1 MRQNLT
7 AEELVEHFTLTP
19 RALALLANK
28 SGTSRLGF
36 AVLLKLFERDL
47 RFPES
52 LAEVPEAAVVHIAKQ
67 VGVAPEAY
75 WEYDLRSRNA
85 TYQRTQIREALG
97 IREPKAA
104 DAKAVASWLAAQAAG
119 QELAPETA
127 TAKVYERFRTLK
139 IEPPTAE
146 RVERI
151 VRSAFRTAEDQL
163 FEVIADRIPAA
174 TKTIMDELLEAKAD
188 TVSLTELKA
197 DPGRPG
203 LESLLEE
210 IGKLSRLRAVVLPED
225 LFRDVPRKFLVRLK
239 QRVAAESLHET
250 GRHPEMVRY
259 ALVAAFCHVRRQE
272 IIDALVDQLVQI
284 IHRIGAK
291 SERRVEKEMLAD
303 LRKVSGKTA
312 LLFQLAEAAVA
323 HPDGVVKDVLYP
335 IVSEKTLR
343 ALVKE
348 FKAAGPAFRLK
359 VHTVMRASYS
369 SHYRRMVPAIL
380 AALEF
385 RSNND
390 VHRPVIRGLD
400 LLRRYADSRVHY
412 YAEADD
418 VPVKGIVKKDWLDL
432 VVEKDEA
439 GNDRVNRINYELA
452 LLKALRERL
461 RCKEI
466 WVVGADRYR
475 NPDEDLPGDF
485 EERRA
490 EYYKA
495 LGLPQ
500 DCQALTKKLQEAME
514 EALGAF
520 DQALPKNPYVRIL
533 AKGGGWISVSPLAPQ
548 VEPVNLTHIKTEVG
562 RRWPMTGLLDVL
574 KEADLRIGFTKHF
587 RSAASR
593 EGLAPETLQRRLLVS
608 LYGLGTNTGLKRV
621 AAAIPDES
629 YQDLVYV
636 RRRFI
641 HREALRNAIADV
653 CNATFRARQLHIWG
667 DATTA
672 CASDSKKF
680 GSWDQNLMTEW
691 HIRYGGRGVM
701 IYWHVDK
708 KSVCIY
714 SQLKACSSSE
724 VAAMIEGVLRH
735 STEMKVEKNYVD
747 SHGQSEVAFAFCHL
761 LGFQLMPRLK
771 RIHAQK
777 LYRPAPGK
785 VDLYPNLKAVM
796 TRPINWELIW
806 QQYDEMVKY
815 ATALRLGTA
824 DTEAILRRFTRN
836 NLKHPTYLA
845 LLELG
850 KAVKTIFLCRYLS
863 SEAMRREIHEGLNVV
878 ENWNGA
884 NSFIFFG
891 KSGEI
896 ATNRLEDQELSVLS
910 LHLLQVSLVYVN
922 TLMLQQVLAEPVW
935 LERLGEV
942 ERRALSP
949 LIYAHVNPYG
959 TFKLDMTERLELGAA

>member
-1 MRQNLT
+1 MKQNLT
-7 AEELVEHFTLTP
+7 VEELVEHFTLTP
-19 RALALLANK
+19 RDLALLSNK
-28 SGTSRLGF
+28 SGASRLGF
-36 AVLLKLFERDL
+36 ALLLKLFERNL

-52 LAEVPEAAVVHIAKQ
+52 LTEVPETAVVFVAKQ
-67 VGVAPEAY
+67 VGVLSDTY
-75 WEYDLRSRNA
+75 MEYDLQSRNA

-97 IREPKAA
+97 FRQPTAA
-104 DAKAVASWLAAQAAG
+104 DAKAVAIWLAVQG
-119 QELAPETA
+119 IGKDHLTEKA
-127 TAKVYERFRTLK
+127 TTKVYERFQTLK
-139 IEPPTAE
+139 IEPPTEE
-146 RVERI
+146 RVARI
-151 VRSAFRTAEDQL
+151 VRSALRMAEDQL
-163 FEVIADRIPAA
+163 FEKVVGRIPLAA
-174 TKTIMDELLEAKAD
+174 KPIMDGLLKTD
-188 TVSLTELKA
+188 SGSVSLTELKA

-203 LESLLEE
+203 LESLLQE
-210 IGKLSRLRAVVLPED
+210 ISKLNQLHAVSLPFD
-225 LFRDVPRKFLVRLK
+225 LFQDVPRKFVARLK
-239 QRVAAESLHET
+239 QRVAAESLYET
-250 GRHPEMVRY
+250 SRHPEMVRHV
-259 ALVAAFCHVRRQE
+259 LVAAFCSVRRQE
-272 IIDALVDQLVQI
+272 IIDSLVDQLVQI

-291 SERRVEKEMLAD
+291 SERRVEKELLAD
-303 LRKVSGKTA
+303 LRKVSGKTG
-312 LLFQLAEAAVA
+312 LLFQLAEAAVKY
-323 HPDGVVKDVLYP
+323 PEGIVRDVLYP

-348 FKAAGPAFRLK
+348 FKAGGPAYSLK
-359 VHTVMRASYS
+359 LHTVMRASYQG
-369 SHYRRMVPAIL
+369 HYRRMVPAIL
-380 AALEF
+380 SALEF
-385 RSNND
+385 RSNNE
-390 VHRPVIRGLD
+390 VHRPVIQGLE
-400 LLRRYADSRVHY
+400 LLQRYAESRAHY
-412 YAEADD
+412 YTDCD
-418 VPVKGIVKKDWLDL
+418 NIPIKGIVKKEWLDL
-432 VVEKDEA
+432 VQEVDKNGEM
-439 GNDRVNRINYELA
+439 RVNRINYELA

-475 NPDEDLPGDF
+475 NPDEDLPSDF
-485 EERRA
+485 EELRA

-495 LGLPQ
+495 LGLPI
-500 DCQALTKKLQEAME
+500 DPQALTKKLQDAME
-514 EALGAF
+514 TALSNL
-520 DQALPKNPYVRIL
+520 DKEIPKNPYVRIL
-533 AKGGGWISVSPLAPQ
+533 SKGGGWISVSPLASQ
-548 VEPVNLTHIKTEVG
+548 QEPLNLTHIKTEVG
-562 RRWPMTGLLDVL
+562 RRWPMTCLIDVL
-574 KEADLRIGFTKHF
+574 KEADLRIGFTKYF

-593 EGLAPETLQRRLLVS
+593 EGLSPETLQRRLLVS

-621 AAAIPDES
+621 AAAIPGES

-667 DATTA
+667 EATTS

-761 LGFQLMPRLK
+761 LGFELMPRFK

-777 LYRPAPGK
+777 LYRPESGK
-785 VDLYPNLKAVM
+785 ADQYSNLKPVL

-806 QQYDEMVKY
+806 KQYDEMVKY
-815 ATALRLGTA
+815 TTALRLGTA
-824 DTEAILRRFTRN
+824 DTEALLKRFTRN
-836 NLKHPTYLA
+836 NLKHPTYQA

-850 KAVKTIFLCRYLS
+850 KVVKTIFLCRYLS

-891 KSGEI
+891 KGGEI
-896 ATNRLEDQELSVLS
+896 ATNRLEDQEMSVLS

-922 TLMLQQVLAEPVW
+922 TLMLQHVLAEPVW
-935 LERLGEV
+935 LARLGEV

-959 TFKLDMTERLELGAA
+959 TFKLDMTERLALGVA